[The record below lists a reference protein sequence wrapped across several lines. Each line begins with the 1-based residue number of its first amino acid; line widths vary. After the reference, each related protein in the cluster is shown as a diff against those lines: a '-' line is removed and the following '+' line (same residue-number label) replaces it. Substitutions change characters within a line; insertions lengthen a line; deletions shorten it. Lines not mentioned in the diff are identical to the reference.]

1 MGILSGKQAAKPE
14 FAPGETLTRR
24 VLALLDDGGKG
35 EEEVT
40 ASTLA
45 SELALP
51 VGEVEAEL
59 KTLVR
64 FGNLVRRTGKNG
76 ETHYSATPRRKLLGD
91 LLVESGHLSAEHL
104 KEALDEQARTGERL
118 GVILLDRGYVTKQ
131 IIGKMLELQRG
142 IPYVNLSAYPID
154 EILVRSL
161 PERVIM
167 EHKIVPLARSGDEIH
182 LAMLDPSDIM
192 AVDTVGRFLHGKV
205 RPFLTTESDFAWV
218 VNKYFG
224 VGRKVGES
232 LTEAGPSH
240 EEPETASAANQG
252 SAVGVIEAFDDSPV
266 VRVLNTIVH
275 DAVRI
280 GATDIHI
287 EPEADETPVRFRID
301 GLLSDKTVLPRPVA
315 DGVASRLKVLA
326 GMDIAERIRP
336 QDGRIL
342 FSVEGREYD
351 LRVATLGTAFGER
364 VAIRLLNNR
373 QVQVGLERLGL
384 FPAQQVTLERLLRRQ
399 HGMILVTGP
408 TGSGKTTTLYASLSR
423 INERI
428 RNIMTIEDPVEYR
441 LPGITQIPVREKSG
455 ITFGIGLRA
464 ILRHDPDVVMVGEI
478 RDSETA
484 SIAIHAAL
492 TGHLVLTTLHTNNA
506 TGAMVRLVDM
516 GIEPYLL
523 TSSVLAVVGQRL
535 VRLLCKT
542 CRGQRPALAA
552 DLELLGLAPGT
563 DLMLPMAGGC
573 PECGS
578 LGYKGRIGVFEIMTM
593 DEALREQVIQRK
605 PATVLLE
612 TARKAGMKTLRE
624 ALAEKV
630 REGVTTVEEFQRL
643 SSAEAA

>member
-1 MGILSGKQAAKPE
+1 MGLFSGKQETKPE

-24 VLALLDDGGKG
+24 VLALLDDGAKG

-40 ASTLA
+40 ASALA

-51 VGEVEAEL
+51 VGDVEAEL

-76 ETHYSATPRRKLLGD
+76 EAHYSATPRRKLLGD
-91 LLVESGHLSAEHL
+91 LLVESGHLSPEHL

-118 GVILLDRGYVTKQ
+118 GVTLVDRGYVTKQ
-131 IIGKMLELQRG
+131 IIGKMLEMQRG

-205 RPFLTTESDFAWV
+205 RPFLTTESDFSWV
-218 VNKYFG
+218 VNKFFD

-232 LTEAGPSH
+232 LTEAGPNREDS
-240 EEPETASAANQG
+240 EAANQG
-252 SAVGVIEAFDDSPV
+252 SAVGVVEAFDDSPV

-301 GLLSDKTVLPRPVA
+301 GLLADKTVLPRTVS

-351 LRVATLGTAFGER
+351 LRIATLGTVFGER

-384 FPAQQVTLERLLRRQ
+384 FADQQATLERLLRHQ

-408 TGSGKTTTLYASLSR
+408 TGSGKTTTLYASLSH
-423 INERI
+423 INERV

-464 ILRHDPDVVMVGEI
+464 ILRHDPDVVMVGEV

-506 TGAMVRLVDM
+506 TGAIVRLVDM

-535 VRLLCKT
+535 VRLLCKA
-542 CRGQRPALAA
+542 CKGQRPALAA
-552 DLELLGLAPGT
+552 DLELLGLPPGT

-573 PECGS
+573 AECGN
-578 LGYKGRIGVFEIMTM
+578 LGYRGRIGVFEIMTM
-593 DEALREQVIQRK
+593 DEAVREQVLQRQ
-605 PATVLLE
+605 PATVLLA
-612 TARKAGMKTLRE
+612 TARRGGMKTLRE

-643 SSAEAA
+643 TSAEAA